1 MRDVWNGKKKKE
13 HQKLFHSN
21 NNNSSGNVEISKL
34 IILAVSFI
42 VISCILVFRLFNLQ
56 IVNGAQYL
64 EDFTLKIQKEK
75 SISSTR
81 GNIYD
86 REGKVLAHNE
96 LAYNVTIED
105 VYESG
110 SKKNEELNKTLL
122 AMIRI
127 IESCGDQVDSDFS
140 IVLDEYGNY
149 QYTLSDTRLRRF
161 KADIYGYADPGKM
174 KYQEETATA
183 EEMMSYLAG
192 YGRYGVGKSS
202 DPLNPRD
209 SFVLGE
215 GYTKKEVLQI
225 VTIRYAMSANS
236 YQKFIPTNVAT
247 DVNEKTVASIMEN
260 IEELPG
266 AAIEE
271 DTIRVYEDSIYFSHI
286 LGYTGKI
293 DKANL
298 EELNKETTNQNPY
311 SLNDVVGKTGI
322 EQTMEN
328 HLRGKNGKET
338 LYVDNMGKVI
348 EVTDRVDPLAGNDL
362 YLTIDA
368 DLQKA
373 TYDILEQKLAG
384 ILVAKITNSKSYVVP
399 EYPSASTLLIP
410 IDDVYFALINNSII
424 DISHFSNFNAKK
436 NEKAIYAAFLE
447 KESSL
452 FEKITKELYE
462 TNTPY
467 NQLST
472 EMQVYQSYIVTM
484 LGEYG
489 VLKNDTIDTSDPTYL
504 AWKTEEV
511 ISLGEYLNYCISQNW
526 IDVAKL
532 EIDNKYSDSS
542 EIFDSL
548 TKYIFSKLEN
558 NTTFAKKVYKYM
570 IINNTITPKEIC
582 SVLLEQDVVGIT
594 QEEKERFLSGHITP
608 YQFII
613 FLIENLYITPAQ
625 LALDPCSASVVVTN
639 MKGEVLALVSY
650 PSYDNN
656 LLANT
661 IDSDYYNWLQRDL
674 TRPQWNS
681 ATQQKTVPGSTFKMV
696 SATAALEEKILNTSS
711 HILCRGIF
719 DRFAAN
725 QYKCWVYPG
734 AHGNL
739 DVVGG
744 IANSCNCYF
753 YEVGY
758 QLGVT
763 SQGYSSDLGIEKLAH
778 YADLFGLTEKS
789 GIEIEEATPEVS
801 DDYSV
806 LSAIGQGSNNFT
818 TVGLARYVTTI
829 ANNGTCYN
837 LSLVD
842 RVTDSNGNL
851 LEDFTPE
858 IRNMVNLSSS
868 TWDAL
873 HEGMRQV
880 VEKRTDYRNLGITV
894 AGKTGTAEETRKRAN
909 HALFVSYAP
918 YENPE
923 ITVTTR
929 IANGYTSNYAANLT
943 RDIYQYYFELLDEDD
958 ILSGTA
964 ARPDVSAAGGD

>member
-1 MRDVWNGKKKKE
+1 M
-13 HQKLFHSN
+13 FHN
-21 NNNSSGNVEISKL
+21 NHNNTSGNVELSKL
-34 IILAVSFI
+34 LILAVLF
-42 VISCILVFRLFNLQ
+42 VAISGALIFRLFNLQ

-86 REGKVLAHNE
+86 REGKVLAHNK

-110 SKKNEELNKTLL
+110 SKKNESINETLL
-122 AMIRI
+122 KMIHI
-127 IESCGDQVDSDFS
+127 IESCGDEVDSDFS

-183 EEMMSYLAG
+183 EEMMNYLAG
-192 YGRYGVGKSS
+192 YSRYGVGKST

-209 SFVLGE
+209 SFILGE
-215 GYTKKEVLQI
+215 GYTKKEILQI

-247 DVNEKTVASIMEN
+247 DVNEKTVASILEN
-260 IEELPG
+260 IELLPG

-298 EELNKETTNQNPY
+298 EELNKNSMEQNTY

-322 EQTMEN
+322 EETMEN
-328 HLRGKNGKET
+328 YLRGKNGKET
-338 LYVDNMGKVI
+338 IYVDNMGKVI
-348 EVTDRVDPLAGNDL
+348 EVTDRVEPLAGNDL

-384 ILVAKITNSKSYVVP
+384 ILVAKIINSKSYVIP
-399 EYPSASTLLIP
+399 EYPSASTLMIP

-424 DISHFSNFNAKK
+424 DISHFSDLNAGK
-436 NEKAIYAAFLE
+436 NEKAIEEAYIEKKAAI
-447 KESSL
+447 
-452 FEKITKELYE
+452 FEKLTAELYE
-462 TNTPY
+462 INTPY
-467 NQLST
+467 KQLSA
-472 EMQVYQSYIVTM
+472 EMQNYQSYIVSM
-484 LGEYG
+484 LNDYG
-489 VLKNDTIDTSDPTYL
+489 VLMTDMIDTSDETYI

-511 ISLGEYLNYCISQNW
+511 ISLGEYLNYCISKNW
-526 IDVAKL
+526 VDISKID
-532 EIDNKYSDSS
+532 IDSKYSDSS
-542 EIFDSL
+542 EIFASL

-570 IINNTITPKEIC
+570 IINSNISPKQIC
-582 SVLLEQDVVGIT
+582 SVLLEQEVVGIT
-594 QEEKERFLSGHITP
+594 QEEQERFLSGRISA
-608 YQFII
+608 YEFLI

-639 MKGEVLALVSY
+639 MEGEVLALVSY

-656 LLANT
+656 RLANT

-696 SATAALEEKILNTSS
+696 SATAALEEKLVNTSS
-711 HILCRGIF
+711 LILCRGIF
-719 DRFAAN
+719 DRFASN

-734 AHGNL
+734 SHGNL
-739 DVVGG
+739 NVVGG

-758 QLGVT
+758 QLGIT
-763 SQGYSSDLGIEKLAH
+763 EEGYSSDLGIEKLAQ

-842 RVTDSNGNL
+842 KVTDSNGNL
-851 LEDFTPE
+851 LEDFTPQV
-858 IRNMVNLSSS
+858 RNMVNISSS

-873 HEGMRQV
+873 HQGMRQV
-880 VEKRTDYRNLGITV
+880 VEKRSDYRNLGVTV

-918 YENPE
+918 YEAPE

-929 IANGYTSNYAANLT
+929 IANGYSSNYAANLT
-943 RDIYQYYFELLDEDD
+943 RDIYQYYFQLLDEDD

>member
-1 MRDVWNGKKKKE
+1 M
-13 HQKLFHSN
+13 FHN
-21 NNNSSGNVEISKL
+21 NHNNTSGNVELSKL
-34 IILAVSFI
+34 LILAVLF
-42 VISCILVFRLFNLQ
+42 VAISGALIFRLFNLQ

-86 REGKVLAHNE
+86 REGKVLAHNK

-110 SKKNEELNKTLL
+110 SKKNEAINETLL
-122 AMIRI
+122 KMIHI
-127 IESCGDQVDSDFS
+127 IESCGDEVDSDFS

-183 EEMMSYLAG
+183 EEMMNYLAG
-192 YGRYGVGKSS
+192 YSRYGVGTST

-209 SFVLGE
+209 SFILGE
-215 GYTKKEVLQI
+215 GYTKKEILQI

-247 DVNEKTVASIMEN
+247 DVNEKTVASILEN
-260 IEELPG
+260 IELLPG

-271 DTIRVYEDSIYFSHI
+271 DTVRVYEDSIYFSHI

-298 EELNKETTNQNPY
+298 EELNKNSMEQNTY

-322 EQTMEN
+322 EETMEN
-328 HLRGKNGKET
+328 YLRGKNGKET
-338 LYVDNMGKVI
+338 IYVDNMGKVI
-348 EVTDRVDPLAGNDL
+348 EVTDRVEPLAGNDL

-384 ILVAKITNSKSYVVP
+384 ILVAKIINSKSYVIP
-399 EYPSASTLLIP
+399 EYPSASTLMIP

-424 DISHFSNFNAKK
+424 DISHFSDLNAGK
-436 NEKAIYAAFLE
+436 NEKAIEEAYVEKKAAI
-447 KESSL
+447 
-452 FEKITKELYE
+452 FEKLTAELYE
-462 TNTPY
+462 VNTPY
-467 NQLST
+467 KQLSA
-472 EMQVYQSYIVTM
+472 EMQNYQSYIVSM
-484 LGEYG
+484 LNDYG
-489 VLKNDTIDTSDPTYL
+489 VLMTDMIDTSDETYI

-511 ISLGEYLNYCISQNW
+511 ISLGEYLNYCISKNW
-526 IDVAKL
+526 VDISKID
-532 EIDNKYSDSS
+532 IDSKYSDSS
-542 EIFDSL
+542 EIFASL

-570 IINNTITPKEIC
+570 IINSNITPKQIC
-582 SVLLEQDVVGIT
+582 SVLLEQEVVGIT
-594 QEEKERFLSGHITP
+594 QEEQERFLSGRISA
-608 YQFII
+608 YEFLI

-639 MKGEVLALVSY
+639 MEGEVLALVSY

-656 LLANT
+656 RLANT

-696 SATAALEEKILNTSS
+696 SATAALEEKLVNISS
-711 HILCRGIF
+711 PILCRGIF

-734 AHGNL
+734 SHGNL
-739 DVVGG
+739 NVVGG

-758 QLGVT
+758 QLGIT
-763 SQGYSSDLGIEKLAH
+763 QEGYSSDLGIEKLAK

-842 RVTDSNGNL
+842 KVTDSNGNL
-851 LEDFTPE
+851 LEDFTPQV
-858 IRNMVNLSSS
+858 RNMVNISSS

-880 VEKRTDYRNLGITV
+880 VEKRSDYRNLGVTV

-918 YENPE
+918 YEAPE

-929 IANGYTSNYAANLT
+929 IANGYSSNYAANLS
-943 RDIYQYYFELLDEDD
+943 RDIYQYYFQLLDEDD

>member
-1 MRDVWNGKKKKE
+1 M
-13 HQKLFHSN
+13 FHN
-21 NNNSSGNVEISKL
+21 NHNNTSGNVELSKL
-34 IILAVSFI
+34 LILAVLF
-42 VISCILVFRLFNLQ
+42 VAISGALIFRLFNLQ

-86 REGKVLAHNE
+86 REGKVLAHNK

-110 SKKNEELNKTLL
+110 SKKNEAINETLL
-122 AMIRI
+122 KMIHI
-127 IESCGDQVDSDFS
+127 IESCGDEVDSDFS

-183 EEMMSYLAG
+183 EEMMNYLAG
-192 YGRYGVGKSS
+192 YSRYGVGKST

-209 SFVLGE
+209 SFILGE
-215 GYTKKEVLQI
+215 GYTKKEILQI

-247 DVNEKTVASIMEN
+247 DVNEKTVASILEN
-260 IEELPG
+260 IELLPG

-271 DTIRVYEDSIYFSHI
+271 DTVRVYEDSIYFSHI

-298 EELNKETTNQNPY
+298 EELNKNSMEQNTY

-322 EQTMEN
+322 EETMEN
-328 HLRGKNGKET
+328 YLRGKNGKET
-338 LYVDNMGKVI
+338 IYVDNMGKVI
-348 EVTDRVDPLAGNDL
+348 EVTDRVEPLAGNDL

-384 ILVAKITNSKSYVVP
+384 ILVAKIINSKSYVIP
-399 EYPSASTLLIP
+399 EYPSASTLMIP

-424 DISHFSNFNAKK
+424 DISHFSDLNAGK
-436 NEKAIYAAFLE
+436 NEKAIEEAYVEKKAAI
-447 KESSL
+447 
-452 FEKITKELYE
+452 FEKLTAELYE
-462 TNTPY
+462 VNTPY
-467 NQLST
+467 KQLSA
-472 EMQVYQSYIVTM
+472 EMQNYQSYIVSM
-484 LGEYG
+484 LNDYG
-489 VLKNDTIDTSDPTYL
+489 VLMTDMIDTSDETYI

-511 ISLGEYLNYCISQNW
+511 ISLGEYLNYCISKNW
-526 IDVAKL
+526 VDISKID
-532 EIDNKYSDSS
+532 IDSKYSDSS
-542 EIFDSL
+542 EIFASL

-570 IINNTITPKEIC
+570 IINSNISPKQIC
-582 SVLLEQDVVGIT
+582 SVLLEQEVVGIT
-594 QEEKERFLSGHITP
+594 QEEQERFLSGRISA
-608 YQFII
+608 YEFLI

-639 MKGEVLALVSY
+639 MEGEVLALVSY

-656 LLANT
+656 RLANT

-696 SATAALEEKILNTSS
+696 SATAALEEKLVNISS
-711 HILCRGIF
+711 PILCRGIF
-719 DRFAAN
+719 DRFAGN

-734 AHGNL
+734 SHGNL
-739 DVVGG
+739 NVVGG

-758 QLGVT
+758 QLGIT
-763 SQGYSSDLGIEKLAH
+763 QEGYSSDLGIEKLAQ

-829 ANNGTCYN
+829 ANNGICYN

-842 RVTDSNGNL
+842 KVTDSNGNL
-851 LEDFTPE
+851 LEDFTPQV
-858 IRNMVNLSSS
+858 RNMVNISSS

-873 HEGMRQV
+873 HQGMRQV
-880 VEKRTDYRNLGITV
+880 VEKRSDYRNLGVTV

-918 YENPE
+918 YEAPE

-929 IANGYTSNYAANLT
+929 IANGYSSNYAANLS
-943 RDIYQYYFELLDEDD
+943 RDIYQYYFQLLDEDD

>member
-1 MRDVWNGKKKKE
+1 M
-13 HQKLFHSN
+13 FHN
-21 NNNSSGNVEISKL
+21 NHNNTSGNVELSKL
-34 IILAVSFI
+34 LILAVLF
-42 VISCILVFRLFNLQ
+42 VAISGALIFRLFNLQ

-86 REGKVLAHNE
+86 REGKVLAHNK

-110 SKKNEELNKTLL
+110 SKKNEAINETLL
-122 AMIRI
+122 KMIHI
-127 IESCGDQVDSDFS
+127 IESCGDEVDSDFS

-183 EEMMSYLAG
+183 EEMMNYLAG
-192 YGRYGVGKSS
+192 YSRYGVGKST

-209 SFVLGE
+209 SFILGE
-215 GYTKKEVLQI
+215 GYTKKEILQI

-247 DVNEKTVASIMEN
+247 DVNEKTVASILEN
-260 IEELPG
+260 IELLPG

-271 DTIRVYEDSIYFSHI
+271 DTVRVYEDSIYFSHI

-298 EELNKETTNQNPY
+298 EELNKNSMEQNTY

-322 EQTMEN
+322 EETMEN
-328 HLRGKNGKET
+328 YLRGKNGKET
-338 LYVDNMGKVI
+338 IYVDNMGKVI
-348 EVTDRVDPLAGNDL
+348 EVTDRVEPLAGNDL

-384 ILVAKITNSKSYVVP
+384 ILVAKIINSKSYVIP
-399 EYPSASTLLIP
+399 EYPSASTLMIP

-424 DISHFSNFNAKK
+424 DISHFSDLNAGK
-436 NEKAIYAAFLE
+436 NEKAIEEAYVEKKAAI
-447 KESSL
+447 
-452 FEKITKELYE
+452 FEKLTAELYE
-462 TNTPY
+462 INTPY
-467 NQLST
+467 KQLSA
-472 EMQVYQSYIVTM
+472 EMQNYQSYIVSM
-484 LGEYG
+484 LNDYG
-489 VLKNDTIDTSDPTYL
+489 VLMTDMIDTSDETYI

-511 ISLGEYLNYCISQNW
+511 ISLGEYLNYCISKNW
-526 IDVAKL
+526 VDISKID
-532 EIDNKYSDSS
+532 IDSKYSDSS
-542 EIFDSL
+542 EIFASL

-570 IINNTITPKEIC
+570 IINSNISPKQIC
-582 SVLLEQDVVGIT
+582 SVLLEQEVVGIT
-594 QEEKERFLSGHITP
+594 QEEQERFLSGRISA
-608 YQFII
+608 YEFLI

-639 MKGEVLALVSY
+639 MEGEVLALVSY

-656 LLANT
+656 RLANT

-696 SATAALEEKILNTSS
+696 SATAALEEKLVNISS
-711 HILCRGIF
+711 PILCRGIF
-719 DRFAAN
+719 DRFAGN

-734 AHGNL
+734 SHGNL
-739 DVVGG
+739 NVVGG

-758 QLGVT
+758 QLGIT
-763 SQGYSSDLGIEKLAH
+763 QEGYSSDLGIEKLAQ

-842 RVTDSNGNL
+842 KVTDSNGNL
-851 LEDFTPE
+851 LEDFTPQV
-858 IRNMVNLSSS
+858 RNMVNISSS

-880 VEKRTDYRNLGITV
+880 VEKRSDYRNLGVTV

-918 YENPE
+918 YEAPE

-929 IANGYTSNYAANLT
+929 IANGYSSNYAANLS
-943 RDIYQYYFELLDEDD
+943 RDIYQYYFQLLDEDD

>member
-1 MRDVWNGKKKKE
+1 M
-13 HQKLFHSN
+13 
-21 NNNSSGNVEISKL
+21 
-34 IILAVSFI
+34 
-42 VISCILVFRLFNLQ
+42 Q
-56 IVNGAQYL
+56 IVNGQKYL

-86 REGKVLAHNE
+86 RYGKVLAHNE

-110 SKKNEELNKTLL
+110 TKKNEALNETLL
-122 AMIRI
+122 KMIHL
-127 IESCGDQVDSDFS
+127 IEASGDEVDSDFS
-140 IVLDEYGNY
+140 IILDEYGNY
-149 QYTLSDTRLRRF
+149 QYTLTDTRLRRF

-183 EEMMSYLAG
+183 EEMMAYLAG
-192 YGRYGVGKSS
+192 YGRYGVGKSH

-209 SFVLGE
+209 SFQLGE

-236 YQKFIPTNVAT
+236 FQKFIPTNVAT
-247 DVNEKTVASIMEN
+247 DVNEKTVASILEN
-260 IEELPG
+260 IELLPG

-293 DKANL
+293 DKADL
-298 EELNKETTNQNPY
+298 EELNKNADLENSY

-322 EQTMEN
+322 EETMEN

-348 EVTDRVDPLAGNDL
+348 EVTDRIEPLAGNDL
-362 YLTIDA
+362 FLTIDA

-384 ILVAKITNSKSYVVP
+384 ILVAKIINSKTYVVP
-399 EYPSASTLLIP
+399 EYPSASSLMIP
-410 IDDVYFALINNSII
+410 IDDVYFALINNNII
-424 DISHFSNFNAKK
+424 DISHFSDINAEK
-436 NEKAIYAAFLE
+436 NEKAIYDAFLE
-447 KESSL
+447 KESKI
-452 FEKITKELYE
+452 FENLRKELYE
-462 TNTPY
+462 TNTAY
-467 NQLST
+467 NKLPI
-472 EMQVYQSYIVTM
+472 EMQIYQSYIVSM
-484 LGEYG
+484 LMDQNILLSEE
-489 VLKNDTIDTSDPTYL
+489 IDTSDETYL
-504 AWKTEEV
+504 AWKTEET
-511 ISLGEYLNYCISQNW
+511 ISLGEYLHYCISKNW
-526 IDVAKL
+526 VNVSKINM
-532 EIDNKYSDSS
+532 ENKYSDST
-542 EIFDSL
+542 EIFDNL
-548 TKYIFSKLEN
+548 IEYIFSKLEN
-558 NTTFAKKVYKYM
+558 NNTFAKKVYKYM
-570 IINNTITPKEIC
+570 IIKNDIKPKEIC
-582 SVLLEQDVVGIT
+582 SVLIEQDVVSIT
-594 QEEKERFLSGHITP
+594 QEEKDRFLNGKISP
-608 YQFII
+608 YAFMI

-639 MKGEVLALVSY
+639 TQGEVLALVSY

-656 LLANT
+656 RLANT
-661 IDSDYYNWLQRDL
+661 IDSDYYNWLQQDL

-696 SATAALEEKILNTSS
+696 SATAALEEKIVSISNS
-711 HILCRGIF
+711 ILCRGIF
-719 DRFAAN
+719 DRFSTN

-734 AHGNL
+734 AHGNQN
-739 DVVGG
+739 VISG

-758 QLGVT
+758 QLGIVGDT
-763 SQGYSSDLGIEKLAH
+763 YSSDLGIEKLRK
-778 YADLFGLTEKS
+778 YADLFGLSEKS
-789 GIEIEEATPEVS
+789 GIEIEEATPEIS
-801 DDYSV
+801 NDYSV

-842 RVTDSNGNL
+842 KVTDSYGNL

-858 IRNMVNLSSS
+858 IRNIVNLSSS
-868 TWDAL
+868 TWNAL
-873 HEGMRQV
+873 HQGMKQV

-923 ITVTTR
+923 ITITTR

-943 RDIYQYYFELLDEDD
+943 RDIYQYYFDLMEEDE

-964 ARPDVSAAGGD
+964 ALPDVSAAGGD